1 MKWLLVMLALALG
14 TTAALAQSDKE
25 LCSQVGVPA
34 GDAAKQIRVFSQT
47 LDMLEILQGAS
58 ERFEGEEKQ
67 SMLLLEER
75 RVEAAAAMKAFADQ
89 LEDTAYILQR
99 CAR

>member
-1 MKWLLVMLALALG
+1 MKWFIFAVALALSVTG
-14 TTAALAQSDKE
+14 AYAQSDRE

-34 GDAAKQIRVFSQT
+34 GDAAKQLRVFSQT
-47 LDMLEILQGAS
+47 LDMLEVLQSAAAK
-58 ERFEGEEKQ
+58 FEGEEKA
-67 SMLLLEER
+67 SMELLEVR
-75 RVEAAAAMKAFADQ
+75 RVEAATAMKAFTDQ